1 MRVHCAANRKV
12 LCLTA
17 ESILF
22 DFHFEL
28 PERMSIMRFSENATV
43 VVVHGAWADGSSWQA
58 IVCPLEERGLNVI
71 AAPIPLTSLSDDAA
85 ALKRTIART
94 QGPVIV
100 AGHAYAGAVIAT
112 TNDERV
118 KALVYVAA

>member
-1 MRVHCAANRKV
+1 M
-12 LCLTA
+12 TA

-28 PERMSIMRFSENATV
+28 PERMSIMKFSENATV

-58 IVCPLEERGLNVI
+58 IVSPLEDRGLNVI
-71 AAPIPLTSLSDDAA
+71 AAPIPLTLLNDAV

-100 AGHAYAGAVIAT
+100 AGMHTPAQSSPPLMT
-112 TNDERV
+112 SE
-118 KALVYVAA
+118 